1 MRRFLVRRI
10 LTIIPTLLAIAV
22 TSFVLIQL
30 PPGDFMTSYIAQL
43 ESTGTTLDESEILS
57 LRQRYGLDDPLH
69 VQFFKWFGNVLQG
82 DFGISFLY
90 NKPVSEL
97 IWERVALTFVLTFST
112 LIFTWAVALP
122 IGVYSATHQYSA
134 GDYFFTFIGFVGR
147 GIPDFML
154 ALILMWIA
162 LTSFGVSAGGL
173 FSLEYRNAPWS
184 WEKVMDLISHLWVPM
199 IVLGT
204 SNTASLIR
212 IMRNNLLDEL
222 HRPYVETARS
232 KGLSEVRLLWKYP
245 VRLALNPFV
254 STIGW
259 VLPSL
264 ISGATIV
271 SVVLG
276 LPTAGPLLLSALLSQ
291 DMFLAGSFVM
301 ILSVLTVFG
310 TLISD
315 ILLAW
320 LDPRIQFGNR

>member
-1 MRRFLVRRI
+1 MRGFLVRRI
-10 LTIIPTLLAIAV
+10 LSIIPTLLLIAV

-30 PPGDFMTSYIAQL
+30 PPGDFMTSYIAEL
-43 ESTGTTLDESEILS
+43 ESTGTMLDESEILS
-57 LRQRYGLDDPLH
+57 LRQRYGLDDPLY
-69 VQFFKWFGNVLQG
+69 VQFLKWFGNVLQG
-82 DFGISFLY
+82 DFGVSFLY
-90 NKPVSEL
+90 NKPVADL
-97 IWERVALTFVLTFST
+97 IWERVALTFVITFST
-112 LIFTWAVALP
+112 LIFTWVVALP

-134 GDYFFTFIGFVGR
+134 GDYFFTFIGFIGK

-154 ALILMWIA
+154 ALILMWVA
-162 LTSFGVSAGGL
+162 LTVFGVSAGGL

-184 WEKVMDLISHLWVPM
+184 LGKVWDLINHMWVPI

-204 SNTASLIR
+204 SNTAGLIR

-232 KGLSEVRLLWKYP
+232 KGLSETRLLWKYP

-254 STIGW
+254 STVGW
-259 VLPSL
+259 VLPGL

-276 LPTAGPLLLSALLSQ
+276 LPTAGPLLLAALLSQ

-301 ILSVLTVFG
+301 ILSVLTVLG

-320 LDPRIQFGNR
+320 LDPRIQFNR

>member
-1 MRRFLVRRI
+1 MV
-10 LTIIPTLLAIAV
+10 IPTLLAIAV
-22 TSFVLIQL
+22 TSFILIQL

-57 LRQRYGLDDPLH
+57 LRQRYGLDDPLY
-69 VQFFKWFGNVLQG
+69 VQFLKWFGNVLQG
-82 DFGISFLY
+82 DFGVSFQY

-97 IWERVALTFVLTFST
+97 IWERVALTIVITLST
-112 LIFTWAVALP
+112 LIFTWIVALP
-122 IGVYSATHQYSA
+122 IGVYAATHQYSA
-134 GDYFFTFIGFVGR
+134 GDYFFTFIGFIGR

-184 WEKVMDLISHLWVPM
+184 WAKVWDLINHLWVPI

-204 SNTASLIR
+204 SNTADLIR

-232 KGLSEVRLLWKYP
+232 KGLGERRMLWKYP

-259 VLPSL
+259 VLPGL

-291 DMFLAGSFVM
+291 DMFLAGSFVF
-301 ILSVLTVFG
+301 ILSVLTVIG

-320 LDPRIQFGNR
+320 LDPRIQYNR

>member
-1 MRRFLVRRI
+1 MRGFLIRRI
-10 LTIIPTLLAIAV
+10 LSIVPTLLAIAV
-22 TSFVLIQL
+22 TSFILIQL
-30 PPGDFMTSYIAQL
+30 PPGDFMTAYIAEL
-43 ESTGTTLDESEILS
+43 ESTGTTLDESEIVS
-57 LRQRYGLDDPLH
+57 LRQRYGLDDPIY

-82 DFGISFLY
+82 DFGVSFLY

-97 IWERVALTFVLTFST
+97 IWERVALTFVITFST
-112 LIFTWAVALP
+112 LIFTWVVALP

-134 GDYFFTFIGFVGR
+134 GDYLFTFIGFIGR

-154 ALILMWIA
+154 ALILMWVA

-173 FSLEYRNAPWS
+173 FSLEYRNAPWT
-184 WEKVMDLISHLWVPM
+184 WGKVWDLIGHMWVPI

-204 SNTASLIR
+204 SNTAGLIR

-232 KGLSEVRLLWKYP
+232 KGLSETRLLWKYP

-254 STIGW
+254 STVGW
-259 VLPSL
+259 VLPGL

-301 ILSVLTVFG
+301 ILSVLTVLG

-320 LDPRIQFGNR
+320 LDPRIQFNR

>member
-1 MRRFLVRRI
+1 MFRFLIRRI
-10 LTIIPTLLAIAV
+10 LSIIPTLLAIAV
-22 TSFVLIQL
+22 TSFILIQL
-30 PPGDFMTSYIAQL
+30 PPGDFMTSYIAEL
-43 ESTGTTLDESEILS
+43 ESTGTVLDEAEILS
-57 LRQRYGLDDPLH
+57 LRQRYGLDDSLFE
-69 VQFFKWFGNVLQG
+69 QFFKWFGNVLQG
-82 DFGISFLY
+82 DFGVSFLY
-90 NKPVSEL
+90 NKPVAEL
-97 IWERVALTFVLTFST
+97 IWERVALTLVFTLST
-112 LIFTWAVALP
+112 LIFTWIVALP

-134 GDYFFTFIGFVGR
+134 GDYVFTFIGFIGR

-154 ALILMWIA
+154 ALILMWVA
-162 LTSFGVSAGGL
+162 LSSFGVSAGGL

-184 WEKVMDLISHLWVPM
+184 WGKIWDLINHLWVPI

-204 SNTASLIR
+204 SNTAGLIR

-232 KGLSEVRLLWKYP
+232 KGLSEPRLLWKYP

-254 STIGW
+254 STVGW

-301 ILSVLTVFG
+301 ILSVLTVLG

-320 LDPRIQFGNR
+320 LDPRIQFNR

>member
-1 MRRFLVRRI
+1 
-10 LTIIPTLLAIAV
+10 
-22 TSFVLIQL
+22 
-30 PPGDFMTSYIAQL
+30 
-43 ESTGTTLDESEILS
+43 
-57 LRQRYGLDDPLH
+57 LRQRYGLDDPLY

-82 DFGISFLY
+82 DFGVSFLY
-90 NKPVSEL
+90 NKPVAEL
-97 IWERVALTFVLTFST
+97 IWERVALTIVITFST
-112 LIFTWAVALP
+112 LIFTWMVALP

-134 GDYFFTFIGFVGR
+134 GDYFFTLIGFIGR

-154 ALILMWIA
+154 ALILMWIM

-184 WEKVMDLISHLWVPM
+184 WPKVWDLINHLWVPI

-204 SNTASLIR
+204 SNTADLIR

-232 KGLSEVRLLWKYP
+232 KGLGERRMLWKYP

-254 STIGW
+254 STVGW
-259 VLPSL
+259 VLPGL

-301 ILSVLTVFG
+301 ILSMLTVIG

-320 LDPRIQFGNR
+320 LDPRIQYNR